1 MKHFSDNTSKSAPRH
16 SAKASGSRF
25 KDETPRVK
33 HNFGSGPDATKIYP
47 GKASSKKPR
56 TKSVGTPT
64 APVPQTKAGYLPAF
78 LFAGFILTMAVL
90 FLALPKQNF
99 SASEKRYLEE
109 FPKASVENIL
119 DGKFGKSFETYF
131 ADHFPVRN
139 LWVGTNAYATLAEG
153 NNGANN
159 VYFCKDDYLI
169 NKPIPEKNDLEFNLW
184 VMGMF
189 KQTIGDIPMTAMF
202 VPSTGYIVEDK
213 LPLVHDTY
221 NDDEYF
227 KQIAESTQANG
238 IGFIDLRS
246 AFKEAYKNGSKLYY
260 RTDHHWTTEGAY
272 NAYLQYCAAMGLQPL
287 GKNRYTLESHEGFC
301 GTTYSTGGFLLTP
314 SETLEVWNN
323 PANKEDKITVTI
335 TEDNE
340 APIVTHSMFFNEHD
354 KDADKYPIFL
364 DGNHALTTI
373 TNDNVKDGTLLVVK
387 DSFSHC
393 MAPFLADH
401 YHKVILVDLRLY
413 VLGRL
418 SDLVAAEKPDQI
430 LVLYGI
436 DNFAQDN
443 DFNKMQ

>member
-1 MKHFSDNTSKSAPRH
+1 MVLEGSSSSTTKSA
-16 SAKASGSRF
+16 
-25 KDETPRVK
+25 
-33 HNFGSGPDATKIYP
+33 
-47 GKASSKKPR
+47 
-56 TKSVGTPT
+56 
-64 APVPQTKAGYLPAF
+64 
-78 LFAGFILTMAVL
+78 
-90 FLALPKQNF
+90 
-99 SASEKRYLEE
+99 
-109 FPKASVENIL
+109 
-119 DGKFGKSFETYF
+119 
-131 ADHFPVRN
+131 
-139 LWVGTNAYATLAEG
+139 
-153 NNGANN
+153 
-159 VYFCKDDYLI
+159 
-169 NKPIPEKNDLEFNLW
+169 
-184 VMGMF
+184 
-189 KQTIGDIPMTAMF
+189 
-202 VPSTGYIVEDK
+202 
-213 LPLVHDTY
+213 
-221 NDDEYF
+221 
-227 KQIAESTQANG
+227 
-238 IGFIDLRS
+238 
-246 AFKEAYKNGSKLYY
+246 
-260 RTDHHWTTEGAY
+260 TT
-272 NAYLQYCAAMGLQPL
+272 
-287 GKNRYTLESHEGFC
+287 

-436 DNFAQDN
+436 DNFAHDN